1 MGRSGYSDEHEES
14 ELNLYRGAVESA
26 IRGKR
31 GQQFFRDLI
40 AALDAMPVKEL
51 ITGELEDN
59 GAVCALGS
67 LGQSRSLDMS
77 NVDTTDSDTLGDL
90 FGIARSLAAETMFM
104 NDDDF
109 GCYPNE
115 TPAERWTRMRAWAT
129 ENIKP

>member
-14 ELNLYRGAVESA
+14 ELNLYLCAVESA

-51 ITGELEDN
+51 ITGELEDK
-59 GAVCALGS
+59 GAVCALGR

-90 FGIARSLAAETMFM
+90 FVIARSLA
-104 NDDDF
+104 DDF
-109 GCYPNE
+109 GYYPNE